1 MEYDKLR
8 DMSRV
13 VGEMVNMSLYEQLKH
28 KKLVDIKKHPNL
40 ALTLLNYSSLTQMK
54 KKWNSELLQ
63 ARGLV
68 VDDGGLII
76 ARPLPK
82 FFNHYEIKGHI
93 PSDEIEVYEKLDGS
107 LIIMA
112 FFNGEPFFCTRGS
125 FTSEQ
130 AIKAEEIYFKKY
142 KDLVI
147 DQDYTYCFEVI
158 YPQNKIVI
166 DYDKEEDLFLLAK
179 INTKT
184 GMEESIYNCGLRCVS
199 QFEGNKT
206 IEELKAM
213 EKHNEE
219 GFVVKFP
226 QINFRMKIKFKNY
239 IEQHKFGK
247 FSRERIINLLRLGK
261 ELPLSR
267 IPDECYSEIR
277 IIYDDV
283 IKQFKNIEKE
293 VLEEYETI
301 KKTEK
306 DIVEKIKLSSNPAL
320 LFTIHRGGDYKK
332 RIWKNVK

>member
-8 DMSRV
+8 DMCRV
-13 VGEMVNMSLYEQLKH
+13 EGDRVNMCVYQQLKQ

-40 ALTLLNYSSLTQMK
+40 SLTLLNYSSLTQMK
-54 KKWNSELLQ
+54 KKWCSELLQ

-68 VDDGGLII
+68 VDDEGLII

-82 FFNHYEIKGHI
+82 FFNHYEIKGQI

-247 FSRERIINLLRLGK
+247 FSRERIINLLRVGK

-293 VLEEYETI
+293 VLEEYESI